1 LAKEVKM
8 VTQFILNLNK
18 IRKFAHTK
26 GGRKVI
32 TFIKKRKQAKRNI
45 PVENEKVMQDALN
58 KGWEPVSRKE
68 AAEHFSKI
76 KTKGKP
82 SPGSGYKRP
91 ARAKNPVEEQQ
102 LHDIAKKRKEKFKKG
117 GFVKKAGEKLYP
129 WTPTSKAKWK
139 KAKTSVKGW
148 TSDPKNRKKLL
159 KAAKNIN
166 QAGKLLRLT
175 PLSYAAWA
183 AGEKAVVT
191 GYKKYQKYKKK
202 KSGVKHLGLKEG
214 GLVKPKSAR
223 IATRGWG
230 KVIK

>member
-1 LAKEVKM
+1 
-8 VTQFILNLNK
+8 
-18 IRKFAHTK
+18 
-26 GGRKVI
+26 
-32 TFIKKRKQAKRNI
+32 
-45 PVENEKVMQDALN
+45 MQDALN
-58 KGWEPVSRKE
+58 EGWEAVSRKE
-68 AAEHFSKI
+68 AAKHFSKI

-82 SPGSGYKRP
+82 SPGSGYKKPPRT
-91 ARAKNPVEEQQ
+91 KNPAEEQQ

-117 GFVKKAGEKLYP
+117 GFIKKAGEKLYP

-214 GLVKPKSAR
+214 GLVKPKSVR